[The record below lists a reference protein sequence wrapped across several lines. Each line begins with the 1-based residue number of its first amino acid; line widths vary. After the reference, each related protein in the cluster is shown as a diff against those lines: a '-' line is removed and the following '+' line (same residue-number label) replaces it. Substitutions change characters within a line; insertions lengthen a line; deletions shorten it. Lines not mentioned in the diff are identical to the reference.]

1 MNPNL
6 NSCRCRHKCFESNY
20 WISWISWSFN
30 IESSL
35 GNNIKHVN
43 HEKRNRLY
51 IQIIFF
57 SHTHT
62 YTEKIL
68 GLLNSRP
75 PEEPK
80 ISTGKK
86 TDIFFYFTN
95 NNNNK
100 KISNKFQS
108 IQRQQKSWSKKKKR
122 NKIPTNEFDIENIYM
137 MTHIDNDEMI
147 GCGLWPTKMNEKK
160 NSDIHLILFF
170 GFNLLFYHM
179 KQVDK
184 EKKGDIIFFF
194 LVKMKWRQS
203 IFLFNENY

>member
-1 MNPNL
+1 MITIVLKKKKKKWMNPNL

-108 IQRQQKSWSKKKKR
+108 IQRQQKSWSKKKKKEIKFQQM
-122 NKIPTNEFDIENIYM
+122 NLTLKIYIWWHT
-137 MTHIDNDEMI
+137 
-147 GCGLWPTKMNEKK
+147 
-160 NSDIHLILFF
+160 
-170 GFNLLFYHM
+170 
-179 KQVDK
+179 
-184 EKKGDIIFFF
+184 
-194 LVKMKWRQS
+194 
-203 IFLFNENY
+203 